1 LTSDRFLSPPHIYNA
16 KKQERKVGFEIE
28 FSGLKIDQIAHIL
41 KDIFEGDIQKI
52 TPFKY
57 KVITPEYG
65 VFGVELDFRFLKE
78 ELLKEELEKLG
89 LIDADDVKFIRHIEE
104 LIAAISETVVP
115 YEIVTPPLFVTQLHM
130 LDILEEILRQ
140 HGALGTGASFLY
152 AFGLHINPEVPSF
165 EVTVL
170 LRYLRAFFVL
180 YEWLVY
186 TSRTDFIRRL
196 TPYITP
202 FDNEY
207 TKLVLDPSYNPDINR
222 FMDDYLYYNP
232 TRNRPLDLLPLFKF
246 IDKEKVEAVVD
257 DPRIKERPTFHYRLP
272 DCRIDTEVH
281 NIAHAWNRWVAVE
294 QLAEDEI
301 RLNSMAE
308 RYLEYLE
315 DPFSIFEEEWALQ
328 IEKWQ
333 NK

>member
-1 LTSDRFLSPPHIYNA
+1 LPSDLFLLPPCIYNA
-16 KKQERKVGFEIE
+16 KNQERKVGFEIE
-28 FSGLKIDQIAHIL
+28 FSGLKIDQIALIL
-41 KDIFEGDIQKI
+41 QDIFKGSIQKI

-65 VFGVELDFRFLKE
+65 AFGVELDFRFLKE

-104 LIAAISETVVP
+104 LIATISETVVP
-115 YEIVTPPLFVTQLHM
+115 YEIATPPLPVTQLPI
-130 LDILEEILRQ
+130 LDVLEEVLRQ
-140 HGALGTGASFLY
+140 RGALGTGASFLY

-165 EVTVL
+165 EVTAL

-207 TKLVLDPSYNPDINR
+207 TKLVLDSSYNPDMNR
-222 FMDDYLYYNP
+222 FIDDYLYYNP

-246 IDKEKVEAVVD
+246 IDKERVEAVVD

-272 DCRIDTEVH
+272 DCRIDTEIH
-281 NIAHAWNRWVAVE
+281 NIAHAWNRWIAVE
-294 QLAEDEI
+294 RLAEDEI
-301 RLNSMAE
+301 RLNSMVE
-308 RYLEYLE
+308 SYLEYLE
-315 DPFSIFEEEWALQ
+315 DPFSIFEEDWAVR
-328 IEKWQ
+328 IEKWH
-333 NK
+333 NS